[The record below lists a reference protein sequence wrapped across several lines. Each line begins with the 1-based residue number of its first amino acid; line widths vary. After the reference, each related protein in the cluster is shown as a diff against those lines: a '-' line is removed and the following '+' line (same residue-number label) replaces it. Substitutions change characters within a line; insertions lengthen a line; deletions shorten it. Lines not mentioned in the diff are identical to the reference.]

1 MTQKQSTST
10 NTRTDFFKLPSPLRH
25 LFDTFPLI
33 TYDQNAI
40 PQRLKQATHHHSLYV
55 FTYPPGTSNSQLS
68 PNPACLKWQAYLHTR
83 QVPFR
88 IVSSSN
94 HASPSGALPYL
105 QSARVSTN
113 EPGSVQITSSKLLR
127 WTESQT
133 GTIDEQDVRLDAYM
147 ALIDQ
152 NIRNAWLYYMY
163 LNQENLRAVA
173 EKIYITPIS
182 RSNSVRSILKYQL
195 QQAAKEQLQRTT
207 PTLDEEDILDSAEVA
222 FRSLNTLLGHD
233 TFFSKKDVPGLFDCA
248 LFAYTQPLLALSD
261 TRYDSSIRWADDALV
276 QKILPYEALI
286 RHTQNMLRI
295 CGDGQA

>member
-1 MTQKQSTST
+1 M
-10 NTRTDFFKLPSPLRH
+10 
-25 LFDTFPLI
+25 
-33 TYDQNAI
+33 
-40 PQRLKQATHHHSLYV
+40 
-55 FTYPPGTSNSQLS
+55 
-68 PNPACLKWQAYLHTR
+68 
-83 QVPFR
+83 
-88 IVSSSN
+88 
-94 HASPSGALPYL
+94 
-105 QSARVSTN
+105 
-113 EPGSVQITSSKLLR
+113 
-127 WTESQT
+127 
-133 GTIDEQDVRLDAYM
+133 DERDVRLDAYM

-163 LNQENLRAVA
+163 LNQENLKAVA

-182 RSNSVRSILKYQL
+182 RSNFVRSILKYQL

-222 FRSLNTLLGHD
+222 FRSLNTLLGND